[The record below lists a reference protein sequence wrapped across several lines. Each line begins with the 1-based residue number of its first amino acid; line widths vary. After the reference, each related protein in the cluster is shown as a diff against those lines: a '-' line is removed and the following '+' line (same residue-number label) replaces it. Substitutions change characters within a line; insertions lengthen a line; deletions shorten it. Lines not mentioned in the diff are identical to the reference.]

1 MEKPTEEMQMTAEEL
16 NARKEEMRQF
26 YTESIPY
33 LEAQCKHEELL
44 ARISEARFKR
54 MRFDI
59 EAAMM
64 MQGPGEEQQEKPQVQ
79 EKPTTGKKLRKE

>member
-26 YTESIPY
+26 YNESIPY
-33 LEAQCKHEELL
+33 LESQCKHEELL

-54 MRFDI
+54 MRFDV

-64 MQGPGEEQQEKPQVQ
+64 MQGPGDEQQEEPETQ
-79 EKPTTGKKLRKE
+79 EKPTTGKKLRKD

>member
-1 MEKPTEEMQMTAEEL
+1 MEKPTQEMQMTAEEL

-26 YTESIPY
+26 YNESIPY
-33 LEAQCKHEELL
+33 LESQCKHEELL

-64 MQGPGEEQQEKPQVQ
+64 MQGPEHEEQEEPETQD
-79 EKPTTGKKLRKE
+79 KPTTGKKLRKE